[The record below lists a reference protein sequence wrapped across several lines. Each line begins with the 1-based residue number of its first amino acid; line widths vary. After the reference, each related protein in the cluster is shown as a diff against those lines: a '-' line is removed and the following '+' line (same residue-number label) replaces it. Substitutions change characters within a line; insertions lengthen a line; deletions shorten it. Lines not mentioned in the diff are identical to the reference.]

1 MCRFSGR
8 RREIVTLNLSTPVA
22 TPISTRG
29 IAWAREHGHHMQRS
43 PEAFLLLLLASHFDD
58 AGETSLSIA
67 DLADLTRLTPGVITK
82 ALKETWLFDLI
93 KCELTGTLRAP
104 NRFKAVHGWDPA
116 DTGGAPAEGGS
127 RT

>member
-1 MCRFSGR
+1 M
-8 RREIVTLNLSTPVA
+8 TLNLSTPVA

-29 IAWAREHGHHMQRS
+29 IAWARDHGHHMQRS

-58 AGETSLSIA
+58 A
-67 DLADLTRLTPGVITK
+67 DLTRLTPGVITK
-82 ALKETWLFDLI
+82 ALKETRLYELI
-93 KCELTGTLRAP
+93 RVELTGTLRAP